1 MREGK
6 STMPVMTKSP
16 KGDEI
21 VILSRDEYDRLIAA
35 GEDATD
41 ARTARRVI
49 DDVASGAE
57 TVLSE
62 SELEELL
69 EAKTPLAFWRKRRG
83 MTQASLAKATGLA
96 QGFLSEIESG
106 QKPGTPAT
114 LKKIAEA
121 LGIKIDDLIS

>member
-1 MREGK
+1 
-6 STMPVMTKSP
+6 MTKSP

-41 ARTARRVI
+41 ARTAHRVI

-62 SELEELL
+62 SELEEFL

>member
-1 MREGK
+1 
-6 STMPVMTKSP
+6 MPVMTKSP

-41 ARTARRVI
+41 ARTAHRVI

-62 SELEELL
+62 SELEEFL

>member
-1 MREGK
+1 
-6 STMPVMTKSP
+6 MPVMTKSP

-62 SELEELL
+62 SELEEFL
-69 EAKTPLAFWRKRRG
+69 EAKTPLAFWRKRRR

>member
-1 MREGK
+1 
-6 STMPVMTKSP
+6 MPVMTKSP

-35 GEDATD
+35 SEDAAD
-41 ARTARRVI
+41 ARTARRVL
-49 DDVASGAE
+49 DDNSRGAE
-57 TVLSE
+57 IVLTE
-62 SELEELL
+62 READEFLK
-69 EAKTPLAFWRKRRG
+69 AKTPLAFWRKKRSL
-83 MTQASLAKATGLA
+83 TQADLAKATGVA

-121 LGIKIDDLIS
+121 LNIKVDDLIS

>member
-1 MREGK
+1 MREVET
-6 STMPVMTKSP
+6 TMPVMTRSP

-21 VILSRDEYDRLIAA
+21 VILSRDEYDRLVAA
-35 GEDATD
+35 GEDRAD

-49 DDVASGAE
+49 DDIASGAE

-62 SELEELL
+62 SELEEFI
-69 EAKTPLAFWRKRRG
+69 EAKTPLAFWRKKRG
-83 MTQASLAKATGLA
+83 MTQAKLAEAAGVA

-114 LKKIAEA
+114 LKKIAQA
-121 LGIKIDDLIS
+121 LSVKIDDLLS